1 MTLTEFK
8 DSLSSQTVPEYLS
21 PALKAL
27 WADGVGNWQAAH
39 TFVQDENSRDAALV
53 HAYLHRKEGDDHNA
67 RYWYDRA
74 GSSFPEVG
82 LEAEWE
88 RLAEQLLSDRSEHI

>member
-1 MTLTEFK
+1 MTLQEFK
-8 DSLSSQTVPEYLS
+8 DSLAQQTVPENLS

-39 TFVQDENSRDAALV
+39 TFVQDDKSRDAALV
-53 HAYLHRKEGDDHNA
+53 HAYLHRREGDLENA
-67 RYWYDRA
+67 RYWYERA
-74 GSSFPEVG
+74 GVSFPEVG

-88 RLAEQLLSDRSEHI
+88 RVAERLLARDTR